1 MAEDLR
7 SGGGTRI
14 YHKPE
19 WRKGT
24 VSVKP
29 GTLDDTRS
37 LKPDL
42 HLWTRSR
49 EPWITIPEGV
59 ESHETQ
65 PS

>member
-7 SGGGTRI
+7 PDGVTRV

-42 HLWTRSR
+42 HL
-49 EPWITIPEGV
+49 
-59 ESHETQ
+59 
-65 PS
+65 